1 MFCIDVSYNHQKS
14 VKEQT
19 EQVKPNTQISDW
31 GGKGV
36 ILAIKGEMKY
46 GGWLHLQTEGEWS
59 RPASSQWDKF
69 QSYLSSRTE
78 TTYVQSLTVLWWHG
92 GPLWVWST
100 VSNAALR
107 SRRIRREGNLTP
119 AAISRSFTTL
129 YRAVFSAVCWTK
141 TWLRNRNNNNW

>member
-46 GGWLHLQTEGEWS
+46 GG
-59 RPASSQWDKF
+59 
-69 QSYLSSRTE
+69 
-78 TTYVQSLTVLWWHG
+78 
-92 GPLWVWST
+92 
-100 VSNAALR
+100 
-107 SRRIRREGNLTP
+107 
-119 AAISRSFTTL
+119 
-129 YRAVFSAVCWTK
+129 
-141 TWLRNRNNNNW
+141 